1 MPYGDKLPVEI
12 ERVATE
18 IVDSAY
24 KVHRELGPGLLE
36 SIYET
41 CLAYEL
47 TKRGLRVERQVQ
59 STVIYDGVRL
69 DAGLRIDLLV
79 EGLVIVENKAVEKMI
94 PLFEAQVLTYLKLT
108 QKRLGLLINFNVAVF
123 TEAVKRIIL

>member
-59 STVIYDGVRL
+59 SPVIYDGVKL